1 MSGDDQGNRGRSED
15 DAEDVRLMQ
24 LVGQGDTNAFE
35 KLVEKHQALVAGTVA
50 RMLGSNSDVEDI
62 AQQVFIRV
70 WKSARRYVPRAKFTT
85 WLLKITR
92 NLVFNELRRTKRR
105 AQVPLQ
111 SEAGG
116 EDPPLKDEMNL
127 TPDASLLET
136 ELQRTIEQA
145 ILQLPEAQRMALV
158 LRRYEQLSYEQ
169 IAEVLDLS
177 VPAVKSVLFRARS
190 ELRSRLSKYL
200 G

>member
-1 MSGDDQGNRGRSED
+1 MADPKPLATPDDD
-15 DAEDVRLMQ
+15 EDVRLMA
-24 LVGQGDTNAFE
+24 LVAGGDSVAFE
-35 KLVEKHQALVAGTVA
+35 KLIERHQTLIAGTVA

-92 NLVFNELRRTKRR
+92 NLVFNEMRRTKRR
-105 AQVPLQ
+105 AHVPLQ
-111 SEAGG
+111 PEPGA
-116 EDPPLKDEMNL
+116 EDPPLKDDLNL
-127 TPDASLLET
+127 APDVSLLET
-136 ELQRTIEQA
+136 ELQQTIEEA
-145 ILQLPEAQRMALV
+145 ILQLPETQRMALV

-169 IAEVLDLS
+169 IGEVLDLS

-190 ELRSRLSKYL
+190 ELRSRLNKYL
-200 G
+200 T